1 MSTTAQTILTRIQ
14 TNWPSGYQSDD
25 LTAAVRLRHL
35 NEVQREVCRARNFAF
50 MKQEVTRS
58 TTDETQKYTLPTAG
72 DTDWTDILAATVL
85 RFKRDISLEL
95 INSQSYRV
103 PLIKLHKQLL
113 EDKKILA
120 KETGKGI
127 PRYYDIDQK
136 RIWLYKIPEHDY
148 NAGSAWTMNF
158 EFYGYFADLP
168 GDGGSTDN
176 NELTDNHNLILEYGA
191 TAKGYTFG
199 RDWAAADRW
208 KNMALDIFA
217 QMLEEDTDLQ
227 LSGQEEGF
235 FPDPA
240 QSIGGGDHYKGFLQG
255 TSWYTA

>member
-1 MSTTAQTILTRIQ
+1 
-14 TNWPSGYQSDD
+14 
-25 LTAAVRLRHL
+25 
-35 NEVQREVCRARNFAF
+35 

-58 TTDETQKYTLPTAG
+58 TVDETQKYSVPTAEASG
-72 DTDWTDILAATVL
+72 TTWTEVIAGSTIL

-113 EDKKILA
+113 EDKKVLA

-127 PRYYDIDQK
+127 PRFYDIDQQ
-136 RIWLYKIPEHDY
+136 RIWLYKIPEHTY

-158 EFYGYFADLP
+158 EFFGYLADLAT
-168 GDGGSTDN
+168 GDS

-191 TAKGYTFG
+191 TARGFAFG
-199 RDWAAADRW
+199 KDWREADRW
-208 KNMALDIFA
+208 TQMAQDIFL
-217 QMLEEDTDLQ
+217 QMVDEDTDLQ
-227 LSGQEEGF
+227 LSGQEEGM

-240 QSIGGGDHYKGFLQG
+240 NSVGGGDPYKGFLQG
-255 TSWYTA
+255 TDWYTS

>member
-1 MSTTAQTILTRIQ
+1 MATLASTILARIV
-14 TNWPSGYQSDD
+14 TNWPTGYHSTD

-35 NEVQREVCRARNFAF
+35 NEVQRQLCRAHNFAF

-58 TTDETQKYTLPTAG
+58 TADETQKYSVPTAEASG
-72 DTDWTDILAATVL
+72 TTWTEVIAGSTIL

-95 INSQSYRV
+95 INSQSYRI

-127 PRYYDIDQK
+127 PAYYDVDQQ
-136 RIWLYKIPEHDY
+136 RIWLYKLPDHSF
-148 NAGSAWTMNF
+148 NADTAWTMNL
-158 EFYGYFADLP
+158 EFFGYLADLAT
-168 GDGGSTDN
+168 GGS
-176 NELTDNHNLILEYGA
+176 NELTDNHNLLLEYAA
-191 TAKGYTFG
+191 TARGYIFG
-199 RDWAAADRW
+199 KDWEEANRW
-208 KNMALDIFA
+208 KTMGQEIFV
-217 QMLEEDTDLQ
+217 QMVEEDIDLQ

-240 QSIGGGDHYKGFLQG
+240 QAIGGGDPYKGFLQG
-255 TSWYTA
+255 TDWYTS